1 MCTGA
6 AAAAGRIEEAKRA
19 GKSVTLGQ
27 LSASLIRAAHAR
39 HALFLTLYQ
48 HTHTLPSISC
58 QANKAKPCCIFSR
71 PREEEEEK
79 TKGKKRDLL
88 SSFVRAPFLFSK
100 RVAVPITHTHTL
112 FSEQD
117 FLISFHREKRP

>member
-58 QANKAKPCCIFSR
+58 QANKAKPCCIISR

-79 TKGKKRDLL
+79 TKEKKRDFL

-117 FLISFHREKRP
+117 FLISFHREKWP

>member
-58 QANKAKPCCIFSR
+58 QANKAKPCCIISR